1 MTKQKYEPGVYQI
14 SNEEYHAAEGIS
26 RSALWTFKQ
35 LPQKYWYEYVSGKY
49 KRPKETEAFV
59 IGDMV
64 HTLLLEPQMFDER
77 YYMRPELEKLP
88 PEVRMKDVGKEQFE
102 QVKSARKAVQDR
114 NNAIIEEYGSPEGRS
129 IISANQF
136 ELVRAMVDSLESQEI
151 VRQIVSKQARVEQS
165 IFWIDEETGVL
176 CKARPDVWNNPL
188 CGDLKTTESAS
199 YRDFQYSAMK
209 YGYFVQAAMIY
220 EALKSIGEAYDKFIF
235 MCVEKKLPHAVG
247 LYLLDDEALQFG
259 LDLFHQLLRQ
269 YAECHHTG
277 IYPDY
282 GVQMLMIPKYATM
295 ELINE

>member
-1 MTKQKYEPGVYQI
+1 MTKQKYEPGIHQI
-14 SNEEYHAAEGIS
+14 TNEQYHAAEGMS

-35 LPQKYWYEYVSGKY
+35 LPQKYWYEYVSGKSQ
-49 KRPKETEAFV
+49 RPKDSEAFV

-64 HTLLLEPQMFDER
+64 HTLLLEPQLFDER
-77 YYMRPELEKLP
+77 YFMMANIDRRTKS
-88 PEVRMKDVGKEQFE
+88 GKALYED
-102 QVKSARKAVQDR
+102 SL
-114 NNAIIEEYGSPEGRS
+114 AIAAGRS
-129 IISANQF
+129 LISVDQY
-136 ELVRAMVDSLESQEI
+136 ELVRAMVDSLEGQEI
-151 VRQIVSKQARVEQS
+151 VRQIVSQHAKVEQS
-165 IFWIDEETGVL
+165 IFWIDEETGIL

-188 CGDLKTTESAS
+188 CGDLKTTEDAS
-199 YRDFQYSAMK
+199 YRAFQYSAMK

-220 EALKSIGEAYDKFIF
+220 EALKSIGEAYEKFIF

-295 ELINE
+295 ELQND